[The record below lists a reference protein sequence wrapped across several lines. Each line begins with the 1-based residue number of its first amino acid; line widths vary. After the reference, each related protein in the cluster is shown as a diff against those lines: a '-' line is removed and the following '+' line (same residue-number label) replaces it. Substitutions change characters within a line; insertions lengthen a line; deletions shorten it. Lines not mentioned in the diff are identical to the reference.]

1 MKQLRKTEWR
11 RGYPIKKNLA
21 LCAWGM
27 LALAGFA
34 GILARPENIP
44 SLAACVLALAG
55 AVLTLPRLLR
65 YYRTTYQSLPALNR
79 RFTKEEQEEL
89 IEQEN
94 FETITELKTE
104 SMRWTDFAESVH
116 WLQINGRY
124 VPKELVILGGAE
136 VTYSVM
142 NRDSTPL
149 IFLYATGDM
158 VKIDLGVQVSVQKI
172 RELNAYLWSC
182 YHIFPGRTDRKKA
195 DELSSIFRVI
205 YTEYLKEK
213 EPRKESRVL
222 ADLIEDAGELR
233 KKCIERMPSYLKKVD
248 EKAWWNEKTRKK
260 MQQWKKDRENTS

>member
-21 LCAWGM
+21 LCAWGV

-55 AVLTLPRLLR
+55 AVLSLPRLLG
-65 YYRTTYQSLPALNR
+65 YYRTTYQCLPALNR
-79 RFTKEEQEEL
+79 RLTKKEQEEL
-89 IEQEN
+89 LECEN
-94 FETITELKTE
+94 FETITELK
-104 SMRWTDFAESVH
+104 SGSLRRTDFAESAC
-116 WLQINGRY
+116 WLRINGRY
-124 VPKELVILGGAE
+124 IPKELVILGGAE

-142 NRDSTPL
+142 NRDTTPL

-182 YHIFPGRTDRKKA
+182 YHIFPGQEDGKKTE
-195 DELSSIFRVI
+195 ELSGIFREV

-213 EPRKESRVL
+213 EPEKESGGL

-233 KKCIERMPSYLKKVD
+233 QKCIERMPSYLKKVD
-248 EKAWWNEKTRKK
+248 EKVWWTEKTRKK
-260 MQQWKKDRENTS
+260 MEQWEADRENTL